1 MEADR
6 LRRSRRSFATPSCSV
21 AKRLC
26 VDDEGDDDDSVDD
39 ERQRKTRSD
48 GPQVAADPRDL
59 APKPPS
65 DGGNVEGNGSKVQSG
80 TAEGGG
86 GGGGGGGVGG
96 AGGGDGGGGEPRSPA
111 EVLALRDR
119 LRRQLRD
126 RAEVL
131 RRLHMNDLSRLQT
144 LIDKWRGC
152 AQAALYQLQTELPAD
167 GHKASLAQLLDH
179 LGLDHKI
186 LHFDHAED
194 DFTD

>member
-1 MEADR
+1 MKVMMMMVSMMSARGRREVTAR
-6 LRRSRRSFATPSCSV
+6 KSRQIPEISLPNRRVTAGMLRETGVRFSR
-21 AKRLC
+21 
-26 VDDEGDDDDSVDD
+26 
-39 ERQRKTRSD
+39 
-48 GPQVAADPRDL
+48 GPPRV
-59 APKPPS
+59 
-65 DGGNVEGNGSKVQSG
+65 VEV
-80 TAEGGG
+80 EVEV
-86 GGGGGGGVGG
+86 GVGVLVG
-96 AGGGDGGGGEPRSPA
+96 LEVVMGVV
-111 EVLALRDR
+111 VLALRDR

-131 RRLHMNDLSRLQT
+131 RRLHMT